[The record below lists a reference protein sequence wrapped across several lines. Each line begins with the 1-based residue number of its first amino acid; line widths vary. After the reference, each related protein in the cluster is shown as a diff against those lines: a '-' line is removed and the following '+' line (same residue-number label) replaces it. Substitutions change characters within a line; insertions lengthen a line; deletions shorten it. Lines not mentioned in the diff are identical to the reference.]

1 MKPAHRILASCG
13 EARYARGMN
22 SMVKPSDPSDLPPGL
37 PWASEDGP
45 VCRRIRQ
52 DILAGRISSNER
64 LKVTELAAQYGTS
77 TNPVREALH
86 QLCGEGLVM
95 ISPNRGARVRPIDE
109 AYVRDIY
116 EMASLFEPYLIR
128 WFVGIC
134 TDEDIARLQDVQ
146 DQIEDLNFA
155 DKLQHSNLDQQFHQ
169 IMYERHYNRMTV
181 ELWWRKR
188 TILTGINRD
197 HLISR
202 RRQREVLDEH
212 RGLIAA
218 LSAHDEDR
226 AATLI
231 AQHVRGA
238 GRHITD
244 RLRSERVPE

>member
-1 MKPAHRILASCG
+1 
-13 EARYARGMN
+13 MN
-22 SMVKPSDPSDLPPGL
+22 AAATLTDRPTLPLEL
-37 PWASEDGP
+37 PWAGDDSP

-64 LKVTELAAQYGTS
+64 LKVSDLAAQYGTS

-86 QLCGEGLVM
+86 QLRGEGLVM
-95 ISPNRGARVRPIDE
+95 ISPNRGARARQIDE
-109 AYVRDIY
+109 AYVRDLY
-116 EMASLFEPYLIR
+116 ELASLFVPYLIR

-134 TDEDIARLQDVQ
+134 TDDDIARLEQVQ
-146 DQIEDLNFA
+146 NQIEALNIA
-155 DKLQHSNLDQQFHQ
+155 DKMQHSNLDQQFHQ

-197 HLISR
+197 HMISR

-226 AATLI
+226 AAALI

-244 RLRSERVPE
+244 RLRSERTSPE